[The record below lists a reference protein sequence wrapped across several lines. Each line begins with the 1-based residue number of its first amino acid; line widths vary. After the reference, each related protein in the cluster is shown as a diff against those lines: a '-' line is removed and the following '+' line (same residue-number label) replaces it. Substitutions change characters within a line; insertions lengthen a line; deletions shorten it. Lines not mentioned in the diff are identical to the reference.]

1 MKKAVDA
8 TLNEYGREVNFGKG
22 FIEMNGERIENWKQV
37 WTKLK
42 ALVKLGAQ
50 EKRKESFKEKHF
62 LFSFREKKMQNEI
75 TLKFMKEDYGWLE
88 CNTDPRKMAGIFD
101 MHEPMVETRF

>member
-42 ALVKLGAQ
+42 ALVKLGAE
-50 EKRKESFKEKHF
+50 EKRE
-62 LFSFREKKMQNEI
+62 
-75 TLKFMKEDYGWLE
+75 
-88 CNTDPRKMAGIFD
+88 
-101 MHEPMVETRF
+101 